1 VSNPAR
7 SYAQAI
13 DRAKAFMARDGA
25 NVLPQART
33 ALLEHGATAPL
44 AVVLFHGLTNN
55 PAQYEQ
61 FAPELYD
68 RGVNVFVPR
77 MPDHGDRDRLTSAL
91 ATLTAEELIASATE
105 AVDIACGLGQRVGI
119 LGISMG
125 GLLTAYFA
133 QFRDVTVAVP
143 VAPSFA
149 LLHLPYP
156 ISRAVAAVGRW
167 LPNRFLWW
175 DPRVRASELP
185 ITAYPRFP
193 THALMQTLRVGDAV
207 YAAAR
212 RRPPLAARIVAVV
225 NRADPA
231 VNNAV
236 TRGVVAAWSLRK
248 KHVAEYV
255 ELTDLPLCHDIIDPQ
270 QPLARTDLVYPKL
283 LDALGITS
291 RQMQPRPA
299 N

>member
-1 VSNPAR
+1 
-7 SYAQAI
+7 
-13 DRAKAFMARDGA
+13 MALDGA

-33 ALLEHGATAPL
+33 VLLEHGAAAPL

-55 PAQYEQ
+55 PAQFAQ
-61 FAPELYD
+61 LAPELYE

-77 MPDHGDRDRLTSAL
+77 MPDHGYRDRLTDSL
-91 ATLTAEELIASATE
+91 AALTAEALIASATE
-105 AVDIACGLGQRVGI
+105 AVDLAYGLGERVGV

-125 GLLTAYFA
+125 GLLAAHFA
-133 QFRDVTVAVP
+133 QFEAVAVAVP

-156 ISRAVAAVGRW
+156 ISHAVAAAGRW

-175 DPRVRASELP
+175 DPRLRASEPP

-193 THALMQTLRVGDAV
+193 THALMQTLRIGDAV

-212 RRPPLAARIVAVV
+212 KQPPLADRVVAVV
-225 NRADPA
+225 NRSDPA

-236 TRGVVAAWSLRK
+236 TRSVVAAWSSCK
-248 KHVAEYV
+248 GNGAQYV
-255 ELTDLPLCHDIIDPQ
+255 ELTDLPSHHDIIDPQ

-283 LDALGITS
+283 FDALGITT
-291 RQMQPRPA
+291 RG
-299 N
+299 